1 MCQASLRR
9 LTFPVLPLS
18 LAKMRVAGGVN
29 RGQRLRYPRAGL
41 RPTRN
46 IVKQAI
52 INMLRPCLPGARVLD
67 LFCGAGALGIEALSA
82 GAVSAV
88 FVEQDRRTVA
98 LLRENLRTANCGVR
112 SADCSR
118 IIPGD
123 AGRVLT
129 RLLNEQF
136 DIILADPPYE
146 QGLDTEILALV
157 ARHGLLKSDGVIVL
171 EHSRRDRPQVP
182 EGLVLVKAHRY
193 GDTIVSTIRNAEWR
207 LMKSG
212 GIA

>member
-1 MCQASLRR
+1 
-9 LTFPVLPLS
+9 
-18 LAKMRVAGGVN
+18 MRVAGGIN

-52 INMLRPCLPGARVLD
+52 INILRPCLPGARVLD

-98 LLRENLRTANCGVR
+98 MLKKNLLPYRN
-112 SADCSR
+112 CSR
-118 IIPGD
+118 VIPGD
-123 AGRVLT
+123 VGKVLT
-129 RLLNEQF
+129 RFSNEQF

-146 QGLDTEILALV
+146 QGLETETLALV

-193 GDTIVSTIRNAEWR
+193 GDTTVSTIRNAECS
-207 LMKSG
+207 LVKSG